1 MLPLQSGEGAGE
13 TPSVCQPEYC
23 SWGGLRFHG
32 YKPWELRGDGAMMY
46 TDTDPHR
53 SVRKIATDLLSHWP
67 YIFIVSGKSRPAY
80 QRLIILQQRVNCKE
94 GVFKHPFRHPDR
106 SLNKE
111 WGPHN
116 ESQHVCECACL
127 GVCVCRYV
135 ELSSGRLRNPS
146 ITPTSQNPPHGSV
159 YKAACNHLKMS
170 RTQPT

>member
-127 GVCVCRYV
+127 GVCVQVCGTQLWQTKKPKYHTNQS
-135 ELSSGRLRNPS
+135 ESAPWQCLQSSLQS
-146 ITPTSQNPPHGSV
+146 SKDV
-159 YKAACNHLKMS
+159 
-170 RTQPT
+170 